1 MEQQDIVSDGLVYF
15 MAESKG
21 WLKSLGIISIIS
33 GIISFLSGVGI
44 IIAWL
49 PLWQGFL
56 LLHSAR
62 KADDYIK
69 EKSEVQL
76 KETLKPIKT
85 YFIIQTVLMGL
96 SILSLIVI
104 WIVIFATGF
113 WMKMGL
119 KSFMH

>member
-1 MEQQDIVSDGLVYF
+1 MEQQDVISDDLVYF

-33 GIISFLSGVGI
+33 GIVSFLSVFGI

-56 LLHSAR
+56 LLHSAN
-62 KADDYIK
+62 KTDDYIK
-69 EKSEVQL
+69 EKSEIQL
-76 KETLKPIKT
+76 KETLKPIRT

-104 WIVIFATGF
+104 WIFVFATGM

-119 KSFMH
+119 KSFMQ